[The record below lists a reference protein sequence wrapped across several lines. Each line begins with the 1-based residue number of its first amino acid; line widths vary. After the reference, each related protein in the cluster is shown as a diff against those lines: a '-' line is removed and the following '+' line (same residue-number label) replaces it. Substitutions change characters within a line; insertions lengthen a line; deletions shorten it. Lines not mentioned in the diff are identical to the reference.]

1 MATKAEWYRYL
12 AERSGPKKLKQLKK
26 KAGPDEPKPHNLS
39 KKADR
44 KAQYVLEDHAPGTRP
59 SRKTSRKASNR
70 QKTDVQFRMKRE
82 KTEGQPAAQ
91 VALLRGK

>member
-1 MATKAEWYRYL
+1 MATKAEWFRYNS
-12 AERSGPKKLKQLKK
+12 ERSGPKKLKQLKK
-26 KAGPDEPKPHNLS
+26 KAGPAEPKVHNLS
-39 KKADR
+39 GKADR

-82 KTEGQPAAQ
+82 KTEGQPAAR
-91 VALLRGK
+91 VAQLRGR

>member
-1 MATKAEWYRYL
+1 MATKAEWHRYL
-12 AERSGPKKLKQLKK
+12 SERSGPKKPKQLKK
-26 KAGPDEPKPHNLS
+26 KAGPDEPKVHNLS
-39 KKADR
+39 AKADR

-82 KTEGQPAAQ
+82 KTEGQPAVQ
-91 VALLRGK
+91 VALLRGR